1 MPAARVLPGFRSGL
15 VACAAGL
22 LAACAA
28 IQPAQIPPLDDGS
41 RPNIPVPAPRKARA
55 GGVFSGEQPWASTAD
70 SRAFRPGD
78 VLTVQ
83 LEETTQ
89 ASKSADTAIDK
100 KSGATLAPVTLF
112 GKAVKSTGL
121 GFDANRNFAG
131 NASSRQQNTLQGAIT
146 VIVQEV
152 LPNGLLRV
160 SGEKSLYLNQ
170 GEELLRLAGYVRASD
185 IDTENRVS
193 SLRIANARIAYSG
206 RGTLA
211 DANEP
216 GWLNRFFNSPWSP
229 F

>member
-1 MPAARVLPGFRSGL
+1 MPAAHALTRIRNGL
-15 VACAAGL
+15 AACAAGL
-22 LAACAA
+22 LAACTA
-28 IQPAQIPPLDDGS
+28 IQPAQIPPLDDGT
-41 RPNIPVPAPRKARA
+41 RPNIPAPMPRKARA
-55 GGVFSGEQPWASTAD
+55 GGVFSSELPWAITAD

-112 GKAVKSTGL
+112 GKTVKSTGL

-216 GWLNRFFNSPWSP
+216 GWLSRFFNSPWSP

>member
-1 MPAARVLPGFRSGL
+1 MAAARALSCVRNGL
-15 VACAAGL
+15 AACAAGL
-22 LAACAA
+22 LAACTA
-28 IQPAQIPPLDDGS
+28 IQPAQIPPLDDDA
-41 RPNIPVPAPRKARA
+41 RPNIPAPMPRKARA
-55 GGVFSGEQPWASTAD
+55 GGVFSSELPWTITAD

-78 VLTVQ
+78 LLTVQ

-100 KSGATLAPVTLF
+100 KSGATVAPMTLF

-170 GEELLRLAGYVRASD
+170 GEELVRLAGYVRASD
-185 IDTENRVS
+185 IDTETGSRRCAS
-193 SLRIANARIAYSG
+193 PMRASPIPGAARWPTPTSRAG
-206 RGTLA
+206 
-211 DANEP
+211 
-216 GWLNRFFNSPWSP
+216 
-229 F
+229 